1 MIIYGKQVVTYA
13 ATHPSRPVETL
24 YLSKEVDPALFKT
37 LQQSG
42 ARIERVDTKKAQA
55 MARGGN
61 HQGMLAKI
69 TELEL
74 TPLERLGSMQFAVM
88 TVGVTDMGNLG
99 AIVRSGWALGA
110 EAVII
115 GAIASPNLAAL
126 VRTSSGAAL
135 DMPLVQAH
143 KPMEAIGWLKQR
155 GFYAIGATPSGED
168 HRGLSALPPKRLL
181 VLGAEGAG
189 LPGRVERALDK
200 AVGITMAHR
209 FDSLNVA
216 AAAAILIDRIRP

>member
-13 ATHPSRPVETL
+13 ANHPKCQVETL
-24 YLSKEVDPALFKT
+24 YLAKEVDPKLFSQ
-37 LQQSG
+37 LQKSG
-42 ARIERVDTKKAQA
+42 ARIERVDSKKAQA
-55 MARGGN
+55 MAKGGN

-69 TELEL
+69 TELEFA
-74 TPLERLGSMQFAVM
+74 PLERLEPMRFVVM
-88 TVGVTDMGNLG
+88 TAGVSDMGNLG
-99 AIVRSGWALGA
+99 AIVRSAWALGA

-115 GAIASPNLAAL
+115 GGIASPNLAAL

-135 DMPLVQAH
+135 DMPLVCSH

-155 GFYAIGATPSGED
+155 HFYAVGATLDGTD
-168 HRGLSALPPKRLL
+168 HRHLDDLPPKRLL

-189 LPGRVERALDK
+189 LPGRIERALEQRVTI
-200 AVGITMAHR
+200 AMAHR

-216 AAAAILIDRIRP
+216 AAAAILIDRMRP